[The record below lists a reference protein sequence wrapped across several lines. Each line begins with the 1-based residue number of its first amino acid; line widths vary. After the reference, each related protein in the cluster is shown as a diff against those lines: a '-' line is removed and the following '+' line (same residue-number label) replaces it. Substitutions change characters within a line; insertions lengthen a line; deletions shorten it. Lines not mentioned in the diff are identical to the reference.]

1 MKVFLVESSP
11 VSRLQL
17 IELLNSVKDVDIV
30 GTSDNPEVALTSIA
44 KLGPDIVI
52 LDKREFNEEEFIR
65 FSRIKDVHPGIS
77 IIALLE
83 KIDEECKNG
92 GMYSFVDHCLVRDEE
107 IGRVAEILSRL

>member
-17 IELLNSVKDVDIV
+17 IELLNSVKGVDIV
-30 GTSDNPEVALTSIA
+30 GTSDNVDVALTSIE

-52 LDKREFNEEEFIR
+52 LDKREFSEEEFLS
-65 FSRIKDVHPGIS
+65 FSRIKDIHPGVS

-83 KIDEECKNG
+83 KIDEECCSNG
-92 GMYSFVDHCLVRDEE
+92 VYSFIDHFLVRDEE
-107 IGRVAEILSRL
+107 IGKVAEILSRV